1 MGLGQLHASADS
13 LVAQGKGGEG
23 WKGGLVKR
31 MVADVN
37 TRKVGTIRGGGD
49 APSQCHWP
57 MDGQRSR
64 LHLESVHMHV
74 HCSMLLTL

>member
-1 MGLGQLHASADS
+1 MPVPTHS
-13 LVAQGKGGEG
+13 VAGGKGGEG

-49 APSQCHWP
+49 APSQCCWP
-57 MDGQRSR
+57 ADGQWSR
-64 LHLESVHMHV
+64 LRLRSVHMYV